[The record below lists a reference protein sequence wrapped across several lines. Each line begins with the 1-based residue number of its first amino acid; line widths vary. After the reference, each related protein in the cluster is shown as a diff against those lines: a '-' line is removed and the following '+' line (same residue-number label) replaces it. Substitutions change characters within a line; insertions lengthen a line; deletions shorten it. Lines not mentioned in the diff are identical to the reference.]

1 MIPANM
7 IPVNA
12 IFDSDLHRRT
22 EGTSSASRLI
32 KSGEYIYQTIN
43 GEKAVTAMMNTL
55 IQIFIFFLN
64 RETRCYAQL
73 SYLP

>member
-22 EGTSSASRLI
+22 EGTSSASRLN
-32 KSGEYIYQTIN
+32 KVGEYIYQTIN
-43 GEKAVTAMMNTL
+43 GEKGGNGYDEYFNPDFYIL
-55 IQIFIFFLN
+55 F
-64 RETRCYAQL
+64 
-73 SYLP
+73 